1 MRKQKTEPANEYKK
15 LARIR
20 NQDFQRKKS
29 IPSFIANIMVDENDY
44 KPLKLEGLNFT
55 IPTPKEAIER
65 TNIVAN
71 EILNKI
77 DNKYEK
83 KFNSLKDLIGA
94 ILQFTSHTDVFY
106 YQTTR
111 SRYNTLPINEE
122 MKQQFFGTAKELD
135 DRFTNLIQTADHPI
149 SGVIQ
154 YMNFDNLINRAN
166 ELESTLREELF
177 NIYSNGLADI
187 FKYIVIG
194 SNA

>member
-65 TNIVAN
+65 TNIVAD

-94 ILQFTSHTDVFY
+94 ILQFTSHTDTFY

-111 SRYNTLPINEE
+111 SKYNSSPINEE
-122 MKQQFFGTAKELD
+122 MKQQFFQAAKELD
-135 DRFTNLIQTADHPI
+135 DRFTNLIQTADHPN
-149 SGVIQ
+149 GE
-154 YMNFDNLINRAN
+154 DR
-166 ELESTLREELF
+166 R
-177 NIYSNGLADI
+177 NIT
-187 FKYIVIG
+187 
-194 SNA
+194 